1 MSFNYRVVATKNGE
15 FPVGTLVLAKSGWR
29 SHFISNGSDLEPIS
43 FDLGPT
49 PQSYTLGAVGMPG
62 MY

>member
-1 MSFNYRVVATKNGE
+1 MATKNGE
-15 FPVGTLVLAKSGWR
+15 FPVGTLVLAKCGWR

-49 PQSYTLGAVGMPG
+49 PKSYTLGIQ
-62 MY
+62 YKINFI